1 MYNHTHLLPGLL
13 QKLGRPRAVQSPL
26 RQLPLSQLQT
36 LLEPLLPTY
45 LLCPSD
51 DGPHSRQRSFAF
63 ARTFLGFL
71 WQVLNPGASCRQ
83 ALRQIQACA
92 QSQGQKSSFSD
103 DTSPYCQARQR
114 LPVERIEQIFRHTCR
129 LAEQRVPTGA
139 LWHGHRVKIVD
150 GTGLSMPDTPANQ
163 AVYPQESQQKPG
175 CGFPLL
181 RMVSVACLA
190 SGAVIDFVTYSQR
203 SHDIQLFDQIRPALR
218 RNDLLVGDRGFCS
231 YAQVGLL
238 QAAGVHALFRLH
250 QGRPGN
256 GRRSRLKRA
265 KKLGKGDWLVEWKR
279 VATKPKYM
287 SQEDLAKIPDKLTV
301 RVIKVKITA
310 PAMRTRTVILVTTLL
325 DPKTYPAH
333 EVANL
338 YLQRWRAELT
348 FRNLKSVM
356 RMDVLRCKSPEM
368 VQKEIL
374 MHLIAHNLVRLLMQE
389 ASLVWCVPVQR
400 ISFKGAL
407 DTFREFVAVM
417 GCKRNA
423 RYARG
428 VYTRI
433 IAAIAADQVPDRP
446 GRREPRAVKRRPKNH
461 QWLTAPRH
469 LFKEYRHRGKYPNR
483 RWS

>member
-1 MYNHTHLLPGLL
+1 
-13 QKLGRPRAVQSPL
+13 
-26 RQLPLSQLQT
+26 
-36 LLEPLLPTY
+36 
-45 LLCPSD
+45 
-51 DGPHSRQRSFAF
+51 
-63 ARTFLGFL
+63 
-71 WQVLNPGASCRQ
+71 
-83 ALRQIQACA
+83 
-92 QSQGQKSSFSD
+92 
-103 DTSPYCQARQR
+103 
-114 LPVERIEQIFRHTCR
+114 
-129 LAEQRVPTGA
+129 LAEQRVPLEA
-139 LWHGHRVKIVD
+139 LWCGHRVKTID
-150 GTGLSMPDTPANQ
+150 GTGLSMPDTAANQ

-190 SGAVIDFVTYSQR
+190 SGAIVDFVTYSQR
-203 SHDIQLFDQIRPALR
+203 SHDIELFDQIRPELR

-231 YAQVGLL
+231 YAQIALL

-279 VATKPKYM
+279 SDTKPKYM
-287 SQEDLAKIPDKLTV
+287 SSEDLAKIPDKLTV
-301 RVIKVKITA
+301 RIIKFKITA
-310 PAMRTRTVILVTTLL
+310 PQMRTRSVILVTTLL
-325 DPKTYPAH
+325 DPMRYPAH
-333 EVANL
+333 EIANV
-338 YLQRWRAELT
+338 YRQRWQVELT

-356 RMDVLRCKSPEM
+356 RMDVLRCKSPDM

-374 MHLIAHNLVRLLMQE
+374 MHMIAHNLIRLLMQE
-389 ASLVWCVPVQR
+389 ASLVWCVPLQR

-407 DTFREFVAVM
+407 DTFREYLTAM
-417 GCKRNA
+417 GCSRNKR
-423 RYARG
+423 RARG
-428 VYTRI
+428 VYAKL
-433 IAAIAADQVPDRP
+433 IAAIATDQVPERP